1 MMGTGGLPGI
11 KASCAQKSCQ
21 AFPVFIK
28 NGENFCKDGFRYKM
42 DLEREKR
49 HVQSSSLV
57 VYQAYISPLP
67 IYIHFILL
75 GNYFV
80 LEGVKAAC
88 H

>member
-1 MMGTGGLPGI
+1 MGTGGLPGI
-11 KASCAQKSCQ
+11 KASCAQKPCQ
-21 AFPVFIK
+21 TFSVFIK
-28 NGENFCKDGFRYKM
+28 HGENFCQDGFRYKM

-49 HVQSSSLV
+49 HVQGSSLV
-57 VYQAYISPLP
+57 VYQAYASPLP